1 MILVTGATGAVGRE
15 VAGLLAGAGPVR
27 ILARRPDRVTV
38 RGPEVEVV
46 AGEYGDRSALDRALR
61 GIDSVFL
68 VTNSPTEPDDE
79 RVAAAAGA
87 AGVRHIVKLSMM
99 AVEEPDADDFITRL
113 QRGNERAVRE
123 SGVPWTFV
131 RPRTFMSNTLS
142 WASGIR
148 SDAVVRALY
157 GDAPVA
163 CVDPRDVAAVAV
175 AALTG
180 TGHEGR
186 AYAVSGPEAITARE
200 QTAQLSQLLGRPLRF
215 EELSPD
221 QARESLLAKYPR
233 PVAEAFLESAERRRA
248 GAKAAVTPAVEEL
261 TGRRARTFRTWAA
274 DHAEAFGPSGPT
286 SRTEGSPTSGTE
298 GSPTSRTE

>member
-15 VAGLLAGAGPVR
+15 VAAQLAAAGPVR
-27 ILARRPDRVTV
+27 ILARRPGRLTV
-38 RGPEVEVV
+38 RGDGVEAVE
-46 AGEYGDRSALDRALR
+46 GEYGDRPALDRALR
-61 GIDSVFL
+61 GVDSVFL

-79 RVAAAAGA
+79 RVAAAAAA
-87 AGVRHIVKLSMM
+87 AGVRHLVKLSMM
-99 AVEEPDADDFITRL
+99 AVEEPGADDFITRR
-113 QRGNERAVRE
+113 QRENEEAIRQ

-142 WASGIR
+142 WAPGIR
-148 SDAVVRALY
+148 AAGVVRALY

-200 QTAQLSQLLGRPLRF
+200 QTAQLSRVLGRPLRF
-215 EELSPD
+215 EELGVD
-221 QARESLLAKYPR
+221 AARTALLAKYPR
-233 PVAEAFLESAERRRA
+233 PVAEAFLESAERQRE
-248 GAKAAVTPAVEEL
+248 GAKAAVVSTVQEL
-261 TGRRARTFRTWAA
+261 TGHQARSYRVWSA
-274 DHAEAFGPSGPT
+274 DHADMFAAE
-286 SRTEGSPTSGTE
+286 
-298 GSPTSRTE
+298 